1 MFVNLP
7 DILLLLLAFGLM
19 FEKGWNFLLSI
30 FIGVVIFVVGRLLVY
45 IEEKWWKP
53 NVYEK
58 FFKNI
63 K

>member
-7 DILLLLLAFGLM
+7 DILLPLLAFGLM

-30 FIGVVIFVVGRLLVY
+30 FIAVVIFVVGRLLVY

-58 FFKNI
+58 FFKNR